1 MTTKERRMLQ
11 CMSFLFFPLLV
22 VGAYTACKVYDEYL
36 DGYYYNI
43 TELGVAAVKNNDD
56 AIDNLVNSGC
66 DVNYNGTGVTWMNLK
81 YVYQQG
87 EEEYTYEEYS
97 HGDEYHGEDFSILNG
112 ETALHI
118 AVNHASIEVVKK
130 LVEIP
135 GVNIDAKSG
144 RGETALH
151 DAASF
156 GLSEIIKILVSAGA
170 DLETEN
176 KDGYTPLQSAAMY
189 GQVDGVKTLALLE
202 EDLLV
207 SNRPNLVS
215 IVPAQL
221 LSRSHEGGGVEGNPR
236 KPEVMSVH
244 KNILNKDIGV
254 AAVVQVPPNIPNC
267 LCIHDVGL
275 LSFTKQLP
283 CRHNLE
289 GGFLLLPRTSHPL

>member
-97 HGDEYHGEDFSILNG
+97 YGDEYHGEDFSILYG

-135 GVNIDAKSG
+135 EVNIVAKSG

-156 GLSEIIKILVSAGA
+156 GLSKIIKILVSAGA

-189 GQVDGVKTLALLE
+189 GQVDGVKTLALLKA
-202 EDLLV
+202 DLNAVGGNESV
-207 SNRPNLVS
+207 SALTMA
-215 IVPAQL
+215 AQM
-221 LSRSHEGGGVEGNPR
+221 GFP
-236 KPEVMSVH
+236 
-244 KNILNKDIGV
+244 D
-254 AAVVQVPPNIPNC
+254 VV
-267 LCIHDVGL
+267 
-275 LSFTKQLP
+275 
-283 CRHNLE
+283 R
-289 GGFLLLPRTSHPL
+289 LLLEMGADPDVKDKNGKTAGDWAIQLGYSKLEKPLLNWSDKKSNV